1 MESPKHIAILCHEL
15 SGNGKGAKIARET
28 AEILKKK
35 SVSHQL
41 FINDWPEKTNGF
53 SEIWIAGGDGTIH
66 QYINH
71 YHTSDIPVALLGG
84 GTGNDLK
91 NFLYGNLP
99 LEKHVTKLLEPKLIK
114 IDLGRCNE
122 RLYVNSL
129 GIGFDGDVLQNMSSI
144 RLIGGHLGYLVAVI
158 KSIMTFREKRFRIH
172 FHDEEKTIHPV
183 ILAISNSR
191 LTGGGFIIAPK
202 SSLQDGL
209 LDLMYTDPMPWWKRL
224 FVLPKVEKGKHL
236 DLEEVYHYYV
246 NEINISADQEVYY
259 QIDGELLKAKE
270 FRIRMD
276 EKKLT
281 LNAGTG
287 ENDIAK
293 PLIFSH

>member
-15 SGNGKGAKIARET
+15 SGNGKGAKIARHT
-28 AEILKKK
+28 AEILDKK
-35 SVSHQL
+35 SVSYRL
-41 FINDWPEKTNGF
+41 FVNQWPEKTDGF
-53 SEIWIAGGDGTIH
+53 SQIWIAGGDGTIH
-66 QYINH
+66 QFINH
-71 YHTSDIPVALLGG
+71 YMNSDVPVALLGG

-91 NFLYGNLP
+91 NFLYGKLP
-99 LEKHVTKLLEPKLIK
+99 LEKHVNKLLEPALLK
-114 IDLGRCNE
+114 IDLGNCNG
-122 RLYVNSL
+122 RFYVNSL

-158 KSIMTFREKRFRIH
+158 KSIMTFREKRFRIQ
-172 FHDEEKTIHPV
+172 FHDQDKTIHPV

-246 NEINISADQEVYY
+246 NEINISADQIVYY
-259 QIDGELLKAKE
+259 QIDGELLQAKE
-270 FRIRMD
+270 FRIRID
-276 EKKLT
+276 EKKLIV
-281 LNAGTG
+281 NVG
-287 ENDIAK
+287 
-293 PLIFSH
+293 S